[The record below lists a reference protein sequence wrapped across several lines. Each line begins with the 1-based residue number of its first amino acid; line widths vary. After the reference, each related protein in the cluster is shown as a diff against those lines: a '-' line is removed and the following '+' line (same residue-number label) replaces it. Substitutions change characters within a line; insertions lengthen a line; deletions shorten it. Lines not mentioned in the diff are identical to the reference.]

1 MSGNK
6 NAVLDS
12 NVVIDASKNLV
23 DFKTTLLPYSTIYVS
38 VVIYTE
44 VMGFN
49 FIDAREE
56 QAIKNLLAKFPIVE
70 INKEIADITIRYRK
84 KKKIK
89 LPDAFIL
96 ATASYLSADLITSN
110 TDDFK
115 DLDENVN
122 VTLPNRL

>member
-38 VVIYTE
+38 VVTYTE

-56 QAIKNLLAKFPIVE
+56 
-70 INKEIADITIRYRK
+70 
-84 KKKIK
+84 
-89 LPDAFIL
+89 
-96 ATASYLSADLITSN
+96 
-110 TDDFK
+110 
-115 DLDENVN
+115 
-122 VTLPNRL
+122 